1 MHHHVPVAE
10 IVEVLYHHVSI
21 PKPEPSELKE
31 FRAFWKKTGGDNHII
46 SGEYAFGSTT
56 PGTLYKQWVAI
67 RHFVIMTA
75 TDAILDHGA
84 ATGIVLFGKSF
95 FSPFPNMRAMG
106 QEVDEEIFKK
116 LEQNLKKYPLSNTS
130 VKKGDSKYRKD
141 WAPASIVIAFEGAP
155 ITWIQPHHKTI
166 TLNLFRTP
174 TMKCIFSTKLDL
186 NAFWNYFSL
195 EQDYE
200 DIRQAWVL
208 VKVPGLIYGSQ
219 KMMGYLWIKKQ
230 WLISRRVTGH
240 KRKAKN
246 SNKNQPNAI
255 TKTSTK
261 TRKNCIHLRKN
272 EPKAV
277 PGKAPTTRSK
287 TRLLSKSTA
296 QNGRYVKSLTQ
307 KKKVIRKEI
316 QKEIEIEKDRKRK
329 TDTNRH
335 RQTQT
340 DTKRHRK

>member
-116 LEQNLKKYPLSNTS
+116 LEQNLKKYPLSNTT

-166 TLNLFRTP
+166 TLNLFKTLNLDISADHDACQTTP
-174 TMKCIFSTKLDL
+174 SLTSNRQTKLREGGGGNSAGVVGGGWGQS
-186 NAFWNYFSL
+186 NAFYN
-195 EQDYE
+195 
-200 DIRQAWVL
+200 V
-208 VKVPGLIYGSQ
+208 
-219 KMMGYLWIKKQ
+219 YLPLAHIPIKSWQ
-230 WLISRRVTGH
+230 NT
-240 KRKAKN
+240 
-246 SNKNQPNAI
+246 NA
-255 TKTSTK
+255 TF
-261 TRKNCIHLRKN
+261 R
-272 EPKAV
+272 
-277 PGKAPTTRSK
+277 
-287 TRLLSKSTA
+287 
-296 QNGRYVKSLTQ
+296 
-307 KKKVIRKEI
+307 
-316 QKEIEIEKDRKRK
+316 
-329 TDTNRH
+329 
-335 RQTQT
+335 
-340 DTKRHRK
+340 